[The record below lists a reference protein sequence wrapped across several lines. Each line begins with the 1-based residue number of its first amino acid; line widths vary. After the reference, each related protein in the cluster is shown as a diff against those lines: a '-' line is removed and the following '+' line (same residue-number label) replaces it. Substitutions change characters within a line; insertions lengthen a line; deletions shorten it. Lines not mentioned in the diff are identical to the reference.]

1 MNIVELKLGRMWMR
15 RNRQKNSFIQSCL
28 VRRLVSIYCVALL
41 LLFSF
46 LPIIT
51 VQISGGLGSSIGS
64 PKVSG
69 DPLGSNVPDGD
80 SDEGSDDGNFD
91 DGESSDNL
99 LAGGSDDGSDDG
111 DYAAGGSDDDPIKND
126 PLDDSDK
133 DDLLND
139 GHIGGCTTYD
149 YSYYTNNDTGTAG
162 DIVTLN
168 VGVGDITAG
177 NRIEVAIKDTQGSA
191 CVNRIDFTSNKNL
204 ADVHVHV
211 TRLKERPEEIQ
222 KEPKRNGTV
231 YEYLD
236 LKITTGDIYLSN
248 MNTRI
253 RFNVSKEWINEND
266 IDISTIRLMRYHND
280 TWQELNTTFLLDK
293 NTTNASFIAET
304 PGFST
309 FAVVGSANVMSSD
322 TYAPETANIPLEAII
337 GIITAIVALLIIVLF
352 KARYI
357 YFGDNHTVEK
367 PKKKN

>member
-1 MNIVELKLGRMWMR
+1 MGDPVD
-15 RNRQKNSFIQSCL
+15 KNTIYEDSMGDPIDD
-28 VRRLVSIYCVALL
+28 VSV
-41 LLFSF
+41 
-46 LPIIT
+46 
-51 VQISGGLGSSIGS
+51 GDSIGDS
-64 PKVSG
+64 VDKNTIYEDSMG
-69 DPLGSNVPDGD
+69 DPID
-80 SDEGSDDGNFD
+80 
-91 DGESSDNL
+91 
-99 LAGGSDDGSDDG
+99 
-111 DYAAGGSDDDPIKND
+111 KNT
-126 PLDDSDK
+126 
-133 DDLLND
+133 
-139 GHIGGCTTYD
+139 IYETTY
-149 YSYYTNNDTGTAG
+149 YTSEGDGTAEN
-162 DIVTLN
+162 IVTLS

-177 NRIEVAIKDTQGSA
+177 NRIEVAIEDTQGSA
-191 CVNRIDFTSNKNL
+191 CVNRMDFTSNKNL

-222 KEPKRNGTV
+222 KEPKRNGTI

-236 LKITTGDIYLSN
+236 LKITTDDIYLSN
-248 MNTRI
+248 MSTRI

>member
-15 RNRQKNSFIQSCL
+15 RNRQRKSFIQSCL
-28 VRRLVSIYCVALL
+28 ARRLVSIYCVALL
-41 LLFSF
+41 LLFIF
-46 LPIIT
+46 LPAVSAHI
-51 VQISGGLGSSIGS
+51 SIGDS
-64 PKVSG
+64 IG
-69 DPLGSNVPDGD
+69 DPVDKNTIYEGPIDDVSIGDPIDDVSIGDPIDDVSIGDPIDKNTIYEDSIGDPVDKNTIYEDSIGD
-80 SDEGSDDGNFD
+80 SID
-91 DGESSDNL
+91 
-99 LAGGSDDGSDDG
+99 
-111 DYAAGGSDDDPIKND
+111 KNT
-126 PLDDSDK
+126 
-133 DDLLND
+133 
-139 GHIGGCTTYD
+139 IYETTY
-149 YSYYTNNDTGTAG
+149 YTSEGDGTAE
-162 DIVTLN
+162 DIVTLS

-177 NRIEVAIKDTQGSA
+177 NQIEVAIEDTQGSA
-191 CVNRIDFTSNKNL
+191 CVNRMDFTSNKNL

-222 KEPKRNGTV
+222 KEPKRNGTI

-236 LKITTGDIYLSN
+236 LKITTDDIYLSN
-248 MNTRI
+248 MSTRI

>member
-15 RNRQKNSFIQSCL
+15 RNRQRNSFIQSCL

-41 LLFSF
+41 LLFIF
-46 LPIIT
+46 LPVVSAHI
-51 VQISGGLGSSIGS
+51 SIGDS
-64 PKVSG
+64 IDDVSVGDSISDPVG
-69 DPLGSNVPDGD
+69 DPIDKNTIYEDSIGD
-80 SDEGSDDGNFD
+80 SID
-91 DGESSDNL
+91 
-99 LAGGSDDGSDDG
+99 
-111 DYAAGGSDDDPIKND
+111 KNT
-126 PLDDSDK
+126 
-133 DDLLND
+133 
-139 GHIGGCTTYD
+139 IYETTY
-149 YSYYTNNDTGTAG
+149 YTSEGDGTAG
-162 DIVTLN
+162 NIVTLRVD
-168 VGVGDITAG
+168 VGNITAG
-177 NRIEVAIKDTQGSA
+177 NRTEIAIEDTQGSA
-191 CVNRIDFTSNKNL
+191 CVNRMDFTSNKNL

-211 TRLKERPEEIQ
+211 ARLKERPEEIQ

-236 LKITTGDIYLSN
+236 LKITTDDIYLSN
-248 MNTRI
+248 MSTRI

-280 TWQELNTTFLLDK
+280 AWQELNTTFLIDK

>member
-15 RNRQKNSFIQSCL
+15 RNRQRNSFIQSCL

-41 LLFSF
+41 LLFIF
-46 LPIIT
+46 LPVVSAHI
-51 VQISGGLGSSIGS
+51 SIGDS
-64 PKVSG
+64 IG
-69 DPLGSNVPDGD
+69 DPVDKNTIYEDSIGDPIDDVSVGDPVDKNTIYEDSIGD
-80 SDEGSDDGNFD
+80 SID
-91 DGESSDNL
+91 
-99 LAGGSDDGSDDG
+99 
-111 DYAAGGSDDDPIKND
+111 KNT
-126 PLDDSDK
+126 
-133 DDLLND
+133 
-139 GHIGGCTTYD
+139 IYETTY
-149 YSYYTNNDTGTAG
+149 YTSEGDGTAG
-162 DIVTLN
+162 NIVTLRVD
-168 VGVGDITAG
+168 VGNITAG
-177 NRIEVAIKDTQGSA
+177 NRTEIAIEDTQGSA
-191 CVNRIDFTSNKNL
+191 CVNRMDFTSNKNL

-236 LKITTGDIYLSN
+236 LKITTGDIYLNN